1 MIQLTRSIEVLK
13 TFPLQFKVGAATCT
27 LATFPR
33 LMLALEVTP
42 NEEQGYGVRHEYDV
56 YCELQLKLNSAV
68 TPFTATVILSTS
80 RQWPPGE
87 AVITAGNKEA
97 AGLDLDALDDLI
109 CSKLKRDQVWERN
122 REPIEAL
129 IRRWVTEYS
138 MRSLSNKTDFDVA
151 NLLRT
156 KAPDFYKEILTYVAA
171 IDVVS
176 PEIISSHIRTA
187 LVSPDVVRETMRKN
201 PAPENARL
209 QDQGELMNQT
219 VEMDPTGRIKSRQTR
234 KDFMDREFERIR
246 A

>member
-1 MIQLTRSIEVLK
+1 MIQLSRTIEVVK
-13 TFPLQFKVGAATCT
+13 TFPLQFKVGGATCT
-27 LATFPR
+27 LAAFPR
-33 LMLALEVTP
+33 LMLALEVMP

-56 YCELQLKLNSAV
+56 YCELQLKLNAA
-68 TPFTATVILSTS
+68 TPFTATVTLSTS

-87 AVITAGNKEA
+87 AVITAGHKEA
-97 AGLDLDALDDLI
+97 AGLDLNTLDDLV
-109 CSKLKRDQVWERN
+109 CSELKRDQAWERN
-122 REPIEAL
+122 RKPIEEL
-129 IRRWVTEYS
+129 IQRWVTEYS

-156 KAPDFYKEILTYVAA
+156 RSPDFYKEILTYVAA

-201 PAPENARL
+201 PAPKNSLL

-234 KDFMDREFERIR
+234 KDFMDREFGRIR